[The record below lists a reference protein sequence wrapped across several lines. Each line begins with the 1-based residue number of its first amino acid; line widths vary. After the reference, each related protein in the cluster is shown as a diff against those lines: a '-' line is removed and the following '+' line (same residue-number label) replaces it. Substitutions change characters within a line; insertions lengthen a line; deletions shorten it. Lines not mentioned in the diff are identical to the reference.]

1 MEHNL
6 HISDSLQQPESHL
19 QLPLGLR
26 EALLVLHITHKLLLM
41 LFQGLLNATQTLH
54 FMALMFN
61 LSTSKFEPTIHPVVH
76 VDDFHPSLFL
86 NEFFFLKELDSD

>member
-6 HISDSLQQPESHL
+6 NISHSLKHPELYL
-19 QLPLGLR
+19 QLPLGLC
-26 EALLVLHITHKLLLM
+26 EALLVLHITRKLLLL

-61 LSTSKFEPTIHPVVH
+61 LSTSKFEPTIHLVVH
-76 VDDFHPSLFL
+76 VDDSHPLLFL
-86 NEFFFLKELDSD
+86 NEFFFKERDFD